1 MIIFSNNLIS
11 YSIINCSKNKLHI
24 ILITMNK
31 ILFSFLITFLA
42 GASTILGIIPCYM
55 KESKKDKIIAYS
67 LSFSA
72 GVMITISISSLIPE
86 SIALFS
92 TIFNFLPLL
101 LVCAIFVVIGI
112 LFSSK
117 IDEKIEE
124 KFTSNKLYKLGIIS
138 VIVLMLHNIPEGIT
152 TFIST
157 STNLKLGLSLSL
169 AIALH
174 NIPEGISIAVPIY
187 YATNSK
193 KEALLKTF
201 LSGIAE
207 PIGALIAYIFL
218 SKYITDSLISI
229 ILILLGG
236 IMITL
241 AIEVILPKTK
251 KYNLKG
257 WLYLG
262 FMIGIGLMLFNYFVF

>member
-1 MIIFSNNLIS
+1 
-11 YSIINCSKNKLHI
+11 
-24 ILITMNK
+24 MNK

-187 YATNSK
+187 YATNNRK
-193 KEALLKTF
+193 KAF
-201 LSGIAE
+201 LYTIISGFSELFGAILAYLFIARFVNSF
-207 PIGALIAYIFL
+207 ILGIIL
-218 SKYITDSLISI
+218 SLTAGIMLHISI
-229 ILILLGG
+229 YELLPNAMSYEKKNKTLLFFLIGVIIMLLCDIL
-236 IMITL
+236 M
-241 AIEVILPKTK
+241 
-251 KYNLKG
+251 
-257 WLYLG
+257 
-262 FMIGIGLMLFNYFVF
+262 